1 MLNSYPNGKKAP
13 DCVKEAEYL
22 ENISQPGEVVVT
34 KKGSNVRSNAIQ
46 VSCTV
51 VSLLGKAYLMKSGCF
66 YSSKMQKNWKRGCK
80 CQWGGHGVAQ
90 PGERNRYMK
99 LKYSLNSG

>member
-1 MLNSYPNGKKAP
+1 
-13 DCVKEAEYL
+13 
-22 ENISQPGEVVVT
+22 VVVT

-66 YSSKMQKNWKRGCK
+66 YSSKCRKTGRGD
-80 CQWGGHGVAQ
+80 VNVN
-90 PGERNRYMK
+90 GEAMA
-99 LKYSLNSG
+99 LHSLVKGIGI